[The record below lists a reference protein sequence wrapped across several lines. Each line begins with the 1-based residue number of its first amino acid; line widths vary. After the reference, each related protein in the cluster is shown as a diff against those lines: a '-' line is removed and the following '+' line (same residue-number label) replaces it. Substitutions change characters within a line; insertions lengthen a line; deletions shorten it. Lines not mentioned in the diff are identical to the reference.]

1 MNKIVLLCYWLYLV
15 RFLDLYNKGIYDI
28 HIDLLGIPM
37 MEAAA
42 SVKARFIAARH
53 IMSTPVQVL
62 PIQARV
68 KDVLDILKRTSHNAF
83 PGKIAT
89 AERIFLRTGI
99 SISIPLCKFVKETAM
114 K

>member
-1 MNKIVLLCYWLYLV
+1 MKYCVIGYLYLV
-15 RFLDLYNKGIYDI
+15 PFLDLYNKGIYDI

-83 PGKIAT
+83 PGKVT
-89 AERIFLRTGI
+89 R
-99 SISIPLCKFVKETAM
+99 K
-114 K
+114 